1 MIINNTKGKK
11 IKIKIL
17 YIIKVIL
24 KILIATIF
32 DNILKPIALSITKKI
47 IKENRRIKLNGL
59 KHYISDSY
67 FFFIQKHVNH
77 FSEPSYHNCIY
88 FKNMNKIV

>member
-32 DNILKPIALSITKKI
+32 DNILKPVALSTTKKI
-47 IKENRRIKLNGL
+47 IKEK
-59 KHYISDSY
+59 
-67 FFFIQKHVNH
+67 
-77 FSEPSYHNCIY
+77 
-88 FKNMNKIV
+88 